1 MEIYSGFSNLNAGD
15 LRTSTPRMQGLE
27 SRSPIFRSQQMGIST
42 DLSLQQFSGKHG
54 GLYLY
59 VGRLLRPFW
68 NLRCIKQETVNSKCQ
83 VKNICYFYLRTNYFI

>member
-1 MEIYSGFSNLNAGD
+1 MEIHSGFPNTD

-27 SRSPIFRSQQMGIST
+27 SRSIFRSQQMGIST
-42 DLSLQQFSGKHG
+42 DLTLQQFSGKHG

-68 NLRCIKQETVNSKCQ
+68 NLRCIKQETANNKCQ
-83 VKNICYFYLRTNYFI
+83 VKKFYFLFFI

>member
-1 MEIYSGFSNLNAGD
+1 MEIHSGFPNLSAGD
-15 LRTSTPRMQGLE
+15 LRTSTPRMQGLD
-27 SRSPIFRSQQMGIST
+27 SRSPIFRPQQMGIST

-68 NLRCIKQETVNSKCQ
+68 NLRCIKQETVNNKSQ
-83 VKNICYFYLRTNYFI
+83 VKKYNYYFIRC